1 MDKTIILQEEF
12 IPADKPK
19 KETKINI
26 ECRRHIRLSL
36 RLDADEDIVFACDGL
51 TVPLIDKNH
60 WIKNYIGL
68 ANIKDIGLGG
78 VGFITR
84 CSLRI
89 NQKIYITIDNE
100 HAPITIM
107 RVERINGKLSF
118 IGAKWDI
125 ESEEKIIPILNKI
138 NKMSKP

>member
-1 MDKTIILQEEF
+1 MDKPIILQGEL

-19 KETKINI
+19 KDTTPSI
-26 ECRRHIRLSL
+26 ESRRHVRLSL
-36 RLDADEDIVFACDGL
+36 RLDAQEDIAFACDGL

-78 VGFITR
+78 VGLITR
-84 CSLRI
+84 CSLQV
-89 NQKIYITIDNE
+89 NQKIYISIDNE
-100 HAPITIM
+100 YAPITVM
-107 RVERINGKLSF
+107 RVERVNGKLSF

-138 NKMSKP
+138 NQMSKS